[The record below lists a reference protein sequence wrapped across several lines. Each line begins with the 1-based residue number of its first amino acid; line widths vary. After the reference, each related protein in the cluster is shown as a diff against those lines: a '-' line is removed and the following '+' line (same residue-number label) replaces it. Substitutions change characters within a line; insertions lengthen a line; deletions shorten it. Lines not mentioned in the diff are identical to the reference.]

1 MASPRGGGVTVRDS
15 GDLRRIAKE
24 LKAMNDKELKKKLSK
39 ELRAAARPLVPVTR
53 KAIRAIPSSRSYS
66 AAGLRGRMSKAV
78 RTEVK
83 TSGKQAGVRIRVD
96 GRKMPAK
103 QGALPAYMEGS
114 KKPWRHPVYGNRE
127 VWVVQTAKPYFY
139 KTLRPKAGPA
149 ARKAVNRVITDVSKQ
164 II

>member
-24 LKAMNDKELKKKLSK
+24 LRAMDDKQLKKKFTK
-39 ELRAAARPLVPVTR
+39 ELRAAARPLVPLTR

-83 TSGKQAGVRIRVD
+83 TTGKRASVAVRVD
-96 GRKMPAK
+96 GRKMANK
-103 QGALPAYMEGS
+103 QGALPAYMEGA
-114 KKPWRHPVYGNRE
+114 KRPWRHPVYGNRDA
-127 VWVVQTAKPYFY
+127 WVVQAARPYFY

-149 ARKAVNRVITDVSKQ
+149 ARKAVNRVITEVSKE
-164 II
+164 IT